1 MSIKILILTP
11 LLRLCDNS
19 NNHSLV
25 PRSQALP
32 GNADPEAPPRSQ
44 RAGTGAP
51 PLQVPLVFPRSQALP
66 GNADPEAL
74 PHPNPPTNTKFSQWE
89 EADTK

>member
-1 MSIKILILTP
+1 MSIKIFILTP

-19 NNHSLV
+19 NNNS
-25 PRSQALP
+25 
-32 GNADPEAPPRSQ
+32 
-44 RAGTGAP
+44 
-51 PLQVPLVFPRSQALP
+51 PRSQALP

-74 PHPNPPTNTKFSQWE
+74 PRPNPPTNPSISPSSQALPGNSDPEAPPRPNPPTNPRFSQWE